1 MMHRNIRTC
10 LLGTSFAGGLLVLGG
25 VAANAADGGP
35 GSAGIDTG
43 KLVVGLLFLAF
54 GVLLT
59 LFLRRKRP

>member
-10 LLGTSFAGGLLVLGG
+10 LLGTAFAGGLLVLGN

-35 GSAGIDTG
+35 GGAGVDTG
-43 KLVVGLLFLAF
+43 KLAVGLLFLAF
-54 GVLLT
+54 GVLLA